1 MKEFDKNTRE
11 KIRVYINEYAGKQ
24 LLHIRVFY
32 QDLDGEWKPTKKGIS
47 LRLDLA
53 KEVLKGALDEL
64 KAGV

>member
-11 KIRVYINEYAGKQ
+11 KVRIFIEEYAGKQ

-47 LRLDLA
+47 LRLELA
-53 KEVLKGALDEL
+53 EKVLRGALDEL